1 MTARRGWAA
10 VRRLGSDA
18 GGSSAVEFAI
28 VAPVLIALFAGIVV
42 FGLYLGAMSSLRQL
56 AAEAA
61 RASVA
66 GVTDAERASLARQRV
81 DTSLA
86 GGSLFR
92 PGSVGVEV
100 GADLGDPTL
109 YVVTLSYDSTA
120 LGLGGFAR
128 LVPLPPDMM
137 RSRVAVRRGGL

>member
-66 GVTDAERASLARQRV
+66 GVTDAERAQAEVLHQRP
-81 DTSLA
+81 A
-86 GGSLFR
+86 GEGGFPRALGPAPRGSRRGQVGAGDIAIGAQPFMLFR
-92 PGSVGVEV
+92 EFH
-100 GADLGDPTL
+100 GATP
-109 YVVTLSYDSTA
+109 
-120 LGLGGFAR
+120 
-128 LVPLPPDMM
+128 
-137 RSRVAVRRGGL
+137 